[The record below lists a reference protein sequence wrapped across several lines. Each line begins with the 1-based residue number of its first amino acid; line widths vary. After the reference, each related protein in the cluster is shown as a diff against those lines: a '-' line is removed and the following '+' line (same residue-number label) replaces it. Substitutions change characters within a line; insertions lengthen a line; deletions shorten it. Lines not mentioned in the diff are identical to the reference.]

1 MIALIGFIIIIL
13 GSVIIEA
20 NAQRPAGQDKHNK
33 EVQKYRE
40 ALRRVW
46 NSND

>member
-1 MIALIGFIIIIL
+1 MIALIGFIIIML
-13 GSVIIEA
+13 GFVIIEG
-20 NAQRPAGQDKHNK
+20 NAKNPAGQDKHNK

-46 NSND
+46 DNK